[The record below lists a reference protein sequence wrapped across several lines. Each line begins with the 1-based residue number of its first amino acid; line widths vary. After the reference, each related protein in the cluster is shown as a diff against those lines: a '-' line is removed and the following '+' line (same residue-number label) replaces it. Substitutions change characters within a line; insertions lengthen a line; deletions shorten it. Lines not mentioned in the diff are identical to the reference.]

1 PLSPGGPC
9 EPFGPGR
16 PSLPGIP
23 SAPALP
29 GTPSKPGSPG
39 TPSLPSKPG
48 RPGIP
53 ISPFGPRKPI
63 GPSIPVGPGSPTSP
77 RLPFGPG
84 MPKTIIIINACI
96 PGKPGGPVGPFG
108 PTGPSNPC
116 GPGGQYSWV
125 LLQKP
130 VIIFSGTRQYS
141 NVNTNNKA
149 ATTSYIYIVN
159 NMNWFVGCWLN
170 KIIECCYW
178 VDSLV
183 GWFASLLLHWLLLPG
198 RIRLLTYRAWMT
210 EMKRYLDVAFA
221 AILLSWKLHNGCY
234 NCTCCC
240 CYCTCHYIQFL
251 FSPVFL

>member
-1 PLSPGGPC
+1 MTIGNEGTK
-9 EPFGPGR
+9 GR

-53 ISPFGPRKPI
+53 ISPFGPREPI
-63 GPSIPVGPGSPTSP
+63 GPSMPIGPGSPTSP

-84 MPKTIIIINACI
+84 IPKTITLPTFTTRCL

-130 VIIFSGTRQYS
+130 YFIAYFLEQLQYKQQSS
-141 NVNTNNKA
+141 NNFLYLYCEQYELV
-149 ATTSYIYIVN
+149 
-159 NMNWFVGCWLN
+159 CWLLAE
-170 KIIECCYW
+170 KKLFVVIECCYW

-198 RIRLLTYRAWMT
+198 RIALTYLPCMDDGDEEISR
-210 EMKRYLDVAFA
+210 RCL
-221 AILLSWKLHNGCY
+221 
-234 NCTCCC
+234 CCN
-240 CYCTCHYIQFL
+240 TIVL
-251 FSPVFL
+251 EVS